1 MTHNYRSTADRLEFI
16 EAFELSGQRQV
27 VIRAD

>member
-1 MTHNYRSTADRLEFI
+1 MSHNYCSTADRLEFI